1 VEAEFDGD
9 VGTVRSARKFVA
21 TALHGWDLDHLSEVA
36 CLLTSELAANAVSHA
51 GTMYRLVV
59 EWKASQLR
67 IQVID
72 RSPVLPRQLSASV
85 DQDSGKGLVLVEAL
99 AAGWGTRRAGEG
111 KSVWFALNAEY
122 ENSWPR

>member
-9 VGTVRSARKFVA
+9 VGTVRSARTFVA

-36 CLLTSELAANAVSHA
+36 CLLTSELAANAVCHA
-51 GTMYRLVV
+51 RSMYRLVV
-59 EWKASQLR
+59 ECRASQLR

-72 RSPVLPRQLSASV
+72 RSPVLPRPSSTSV

-99 AAGWGTRRAGEG
+99 AAGWGSRPAGAG
-111 KSVWFALNAEY
+111 KSVWFALNAED
-122 ENSWPR
+122 ENS